1 MSVVIKKKA
10 EDEGMRHSK
19 ENDGRKEWGRE
30 REREREKRQS
40 CPDNWMVEIRST
52 VI

>member
-30 REREREKRQS
+30 REREREKAELPR
-40 CPDNWMVEIRST
+40 
-52 VI
+52 